1 MPNRAVVFV
10 SEASPYLSA
19 GRLVELMADAE
30 RFNRQAGVTGVTL
43 YDGARFLSYMEGAP
57 DGLRVAYA
65 RASEARSHL
74 NLIELARGRVSQ
86 RRLPR
91 WPMRLFEAN
100 ESQLQSIAM
109 AGWAG
114 FAQRGDAEAM
124 NATAMDLLVRFTGG
138 PAASVYVGPLSRP
151 LSKGGAN

>member
-10 SEASPYLSA
+10 SEASPYLSL
-19 GRLVELMADAE
+19 GRLVELIADAE

-43 YDGARFLSYMEGAP
+43 YDGARFLSYLEGPP

-74 NLIELARGRVSQ
+74 NFIELARGRVSQ

-91 WPMRLFEAN
+91 WPMRLFLAKEG
-100 ESQLQSIAM
+100 QLQSIAM
-109 AGWAG
+109 ADWAS
-114 FAQRGDAEAM
+114 FSQRGDADAM
-124 NATAMDLLVRFTGG
+124 NAAAMDLLVRFTGG
-138 PAASVYVGPLSRP
+138 PSASVYVGPLSKP
-151 LSKGGAN
+151 LSEGEAK

>member
-10 SEASPYLSA
+10 SEASPYLA
-19 GRLVELMADAE
+19 LGPLVELMADAE

-43 YDGARFLSYMEGAP
+43 YDGARFLSYMEGPP

-91 WPMRLFEAN
+91 WPMRLFEAK
-100 ESQLQSIAM
+100 EGQLQSIAM
-109 AGWAG
+109 ADWAS
-114 FAQRGDAEAM
+114 FAQRGDAYARK
-124 NATAMDLLVRFTGG
+124 ATAMDLLVRLTGG
-138 PAASVYVGPLSRP
+138 PSASVYVGALSKPLSEG
-151 LSKGGAN
+151 KAK